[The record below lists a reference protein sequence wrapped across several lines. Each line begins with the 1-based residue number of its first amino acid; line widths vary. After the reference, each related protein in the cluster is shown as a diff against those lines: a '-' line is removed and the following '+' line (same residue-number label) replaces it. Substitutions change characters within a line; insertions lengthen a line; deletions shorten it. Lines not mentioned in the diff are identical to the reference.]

1 MRPILLLL
9 LLSACLCR
17 VAAQQEPP
25 QAGAA
30 PVRQNLPQETAAPAG
45 GPACP
50 HCTPDEQLIVD
61 LLYYKQALDILE
73 QVDQQRSRIDAG
85 LLRSLHAELARTRPN
100 LAAWLKTAAKK
111 PERAAAAPE
120 KPKKVVKKPARTV
133 QKPPPAQGIEGL
145 TVGHVNEENSRL
157 GIKPSVV
164 LVSHGRPRSLSV
176 GGVIEHNRRK
186 YKVLKV
192 AYVEDARNGNRHE
205 VHLQEQAGKKIHI
218 VPWQ

>member
-9 LLSACLCR
+9 LLAACLCP
-17 VAAQQEPP
+17 VAAQQDGPEAP
-25 QAGAA
+25 AA
-30 PVRQNLPQETAAPAG
+30 PVRQDPPEKAPAPAG

-50 HCTPDEQLIVD
+50 HCTADEQLIVD

-73 QVDQQRSRIDAG
+73 QVDQQRNRIDAG
-85 LLRSLHAELARTRPN
+85 LLQSFHAELVKTRPN

-111 PERAAAAPE
+111 PERPAPPPE
-120 KPKKVVKKPARTV
+120 KPKKTVKKPAKTV
-133 QKPPPAQGIEGL
+133 RKPPPPQGLEGL
-145 TVGHVNEENSRL
+145 AVGHVNEENSKL

-164 LVSHGRPRSLSV
+164 LVSHGRPRSLTV

-192 AYVEDARNGNRHE
+192 NYVEDAQKGNRHE
-205 VHLQEQAGKKIHI
+205 VHLQEQGSKKIHI